1 MSLRAPPARGR
12 ARSWRGAASPVFVL
26 VPGRLG
32 PLARAGGHGSGRTS
46 EAARDEAD
54 LGAVRSRRIVA
65 VHGEIAMALGG
76 RPLFARAL
84 FRAASASSSRQS
96 TAHISARA
104 NSHSTCGVIRRRK
117 VANDRYNIGVT
128 SGSST
133 FPPGGDRPASDMDH
147 SSVLVGDGGMKPSAK
162 WSGRARLWM
171 AVSSLAHD
179 PCGCIRSPHPAQTS
193 GWPADSNP
201 RRWSWATSVPEP
213 WQRLETRRTFGP
225 RRGSRARSSPRSSS
239 AQRSP

>member
-133 FPPGGDRPASDMDH
+133 FPPGGSTGKRHGPFKCSRGRWRHEAERKMVGTSSPMDGRQQLGPRSLRLH
-147 SSVLVGDGGMKPSAK
+147 S
-162 WSGRARLWM
+162 
-171 AVSSLAHD
+171 
-179 PCGCIRSPHPAQTS
+179 I
-193 GWPADSNP
+193 
-201 RRWSWATSVPEP
+201 ATSRSDLRVA
-213 WQRLETRRTFGP
+213 
-225 RRGSRARSSPRSSS
+225 SRFQPATVVLGHLGAR
-239 AQRSP
+239 ALATA